1 MARPSNAAAAL
12 KKHVTKA
19 EAEQRTAAEKSL
31 ETNEYI
37 HERPETRKSK
47 VAHKEFVR
55 LRRLLRSV
63 EKDNALYEPII
74 NRYCILQAECAEFE
88 HIRNMFV
95 KQLEALEADD
105 DLDTEKRYRLQSNMQ
120 KSILDADKQVQ
131 VKRKMMF
138 DIERECAMTIAS
150 AMRSIPKTPTEQKNP
165 LSEILNG
172 KD

>member
-1 MARPSNAAAAL
+1 MARPSNAVAAL
-12 KKHVTKA
+12 KKHATKT
-19 EAEQRTAAEKSL
+19 ELEQRKNAEKSL
-31 ETNEYI
+31 ETNEPI
-37 HERPETRKSK
+37 HERPETRKSTI
-47 VAHKEFVR
+47 AHKEFVR

-63 EKDNALYEPII
+63 DKDNALYEPII

-88 HIRNMFV
+88 TIRNMFV
-95 KQLEALEADD
+95 KQLAQVEEDD
-105 DLDTEKRYRLQSNMQ
+105 DLEPEKRYRLQSNMQ

-131 VKRKMMF
+131 AKRKMMF

-165 LSEILNG
+165 LAEILNG